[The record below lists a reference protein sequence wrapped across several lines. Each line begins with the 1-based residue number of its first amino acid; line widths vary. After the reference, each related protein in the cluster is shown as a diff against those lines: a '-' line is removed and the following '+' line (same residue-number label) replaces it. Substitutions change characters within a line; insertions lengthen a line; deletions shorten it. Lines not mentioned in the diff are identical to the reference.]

1 MENTEN
7 TSVENVEIAQVEQ
20 TKTYTEQEV
29 LTLHALVVRPAD
41 SRDLRTIDISFPYV
55 GEGLC
60 ALPCLSLDCTAH
72 RLYN

>member
-7 TSVENVEIAQVEQ
+7 TSVETAQVEQ
-20 TKTYTEQEV
+20 AKTYTEQEV
-29 LTLHALVVRPAD
+29 LTLHALVVRLAD

-60 ALPCLSLDCTAH
+60 ALPCLSPDCTAH